1 MASGITKSAKT
12 QTWSRDERERQMS
25 FVRGFIQ
32 MLNNKQPVT
41 ALRFARDNNITIL
54 FPREQPPE
62 PDGLKVLRQLNAFV
76 EEAQQ

>member
-32 MLNNKQPVT
+32 MLRNGQPGT
-41 ALRFARDNNITIL
+41 AVRFALDNNVTLL
-54 FPREQPPE
+54 FPRERASE
-62 PDGLKVLRQLNAFV
+62 SEGLKVLRELNAFV
-76 EEAQQ
+76 QEA